1 MSSIRLS
8 KYLGIT
14 QKPAWFMLQRIRY
27 SMTNNSFSKPLGGI
41 VEVDETYVSGKGRGQ
56 VGKQVVFGAVE
67 REQG

>member
-1 MSSIRLS
+1 
-8 KYLGIT
+8 
-14 QKPAWFMLQRIRY
+14 
-27 SMTNNSFSKPLGGI
+27 MTNNSFSKPLGGI